1 MNHFVL
7 YTYRNLNELR
17 IIQAEHE
24 VYAFVNSGMIKD
36 LLDSDPAQYVDI
48 TALVYF
54 LQTNRNNIEPA
65 YINLSNMTEDTV
77 VLVEASLAENAL
89 ELLPLSFFEHKNYFE
104 ESERMPSTTSSVSEL
119 P

>member
-24 VYAFVNSGMIKD
+24 VYAFVFGMIKD

-48 TALVYF
+48 TALVY
-54 LQTNRNNIEPA
+54 RC
-65 YINLSNMTEDTV
+65 V
-77 VLVEASLAENAL
+77 
-89 ELLPLSFFEHKNYFE
+89 
-104 ESERMPSTTSSVSEL
+104 
-119 P
+119 